1 MKKHKINGLI
11 SVILFLICISLSSCK
26 ISEGMLKG
34 SSEVDFTTPQKL
46 QISFNDHIYDTT
58 VVMNDKRLE
67 INFSNEK
74 DLLSGAYVCLTEN
87 AFKMTYKD
95 MAFGGSTSELLQ
107 TFLPCIIY
115 SFLISYDDKIVMES
129 YDEKRECY
137 YLKKEVNGYF
147 VNLECYENNGNEFYS
162 MEIK

>member
-1 MKKHKINGLI
+1 MRY
-11 SVILFLICISLSSCK
+11 
-26 ISEGMLKG
+26 
-34 SSEVDFTTPQKL
+34 SEVDFTTPQRL
-46 QISFNDHIYDTT
+46 QVSFNDHIYDT
-58 VVMNDKRLE
+58 VVVLNNEKLE

-95 MAFGGSTSELLQ
+95 MAFGGSSSELSQ

-115 SFLISYDDKIVMES
+115 SFLISYDDKILMES

-137 YLKKEVNGYF
+137 YLEKEVNGYF